1 MKEELIYGRQPV
13 REALKSEKRKVK
25 RLFVMEGA
33 QGKIIEDIKQLSQK
47 RKIPWEIKDKSF
59 LEELVGKNVN
69 HQGVVL
75 LAQPRASLTWQEIL
89 KKNKTSP
96 EATVVFV
103 DRVEDPAN
111 LGTIARTAAFF
122 GVGGILISKA
132 RSAPLDSPVVRAS
145 AGGIE
150 SIDIAQINN
159 FTQVIKEFQKAGF
172 WIVALEADGDKDI
185 WDADLRGMPLG
196 LVVGG
201 EHEGIRRVVRSS
213 CDMVLRIPSRG
224 VINSLNVAVALGI
237 GIYEVMRQRSTN

>member
-47 RKIPWEIKDKSF
+47 REIPWEIKDKTF

-122 GVGGILISKA
+122 GVEGILISKA
-132 RSAPLDSPVVRAS
+132 RSAPLNSPVVRAS
-145 AGGIE
+145 AEI
-150 SIDIAQINN
+150 
-159 FTQVIKEFQKAGF
+159 
-172 WIVALEADGDKDI
+172 
-185 WDADLRGMPLG
+185 
-196 LVVGG
+196 
-201 EHEGIRRVVRSS
+201 
-213 CDMVLRIPSRG
+213 
-224 VINSLNVAVALGI
+224 
-237 GIYEVMRQRSTN
+237 